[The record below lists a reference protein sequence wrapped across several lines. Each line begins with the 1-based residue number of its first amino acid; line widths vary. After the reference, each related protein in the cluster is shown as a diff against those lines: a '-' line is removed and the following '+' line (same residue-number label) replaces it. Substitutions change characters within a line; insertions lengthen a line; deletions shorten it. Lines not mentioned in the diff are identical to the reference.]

1 MELHINAQHTALEPE
16 LRDWITARLDA
27 LNAKETQPS
36 LDRPVRILSNGGHV
50 SKYLISQNG
59 R

>member
-1 MELHINAQHTALEPE
+1 MELHIDAQHTALEPE

-36 LDRPVRILSNGGHV
+36 LDRPEGFCRMVVMFLST
-50 SKYLISQNG
+50 
-59 R
+59 